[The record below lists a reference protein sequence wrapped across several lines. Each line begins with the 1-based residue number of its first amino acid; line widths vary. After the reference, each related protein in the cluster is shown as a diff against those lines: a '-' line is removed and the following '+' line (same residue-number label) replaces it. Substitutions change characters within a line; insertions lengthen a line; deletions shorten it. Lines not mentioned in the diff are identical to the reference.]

1 MEIRPMRASFL
12 MGKEEEQKEG
22 QRNMMKLFIVILRT
36 R

>member
-1 MEIRPMRASFL
+1 MEIRPMTAYFL
-12 MGKEEEQKEG
+12 MGKEEEQKER